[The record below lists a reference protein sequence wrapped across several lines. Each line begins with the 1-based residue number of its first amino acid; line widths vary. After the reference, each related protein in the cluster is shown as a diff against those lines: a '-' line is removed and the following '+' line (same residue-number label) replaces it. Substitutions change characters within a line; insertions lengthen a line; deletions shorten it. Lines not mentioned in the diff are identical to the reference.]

1 MLFSLLDPLLQQ
13 LKYND
18 FRKVSYLLLLSK
30 VSMLIQVNYMYIS
43 GMFLG
48 LHSSSFIPNSIG
60 KYLEFFTIQLLV
72 QYQYTMLLLVLYLTS
87 LFSLV
92 CLAWR
97 PKPSI
102 YT

>member
-1 MLFSLLDPLLQQ
+1 M
-13 LKYND
+13 
-18 FRKVSYLLLLSK
+18 LLLSK

-87 LFSLV
+87 LISLV
-92 CLAWR
+92 ASQTIHLYLEQNIVR
-97 PKPSI
+97 
-102 YT
+102 YTV